1 MVSIGGK
8 VTLHQLR
15 HPALAHAAEDGANAP
30 MLVTPPR
37 PKGGGFSPCRLGFA
51 TDQPGP

>member
-1 MVSIGGK
+1 MVATGGK

-15 HPALAHAAEDGANAP
+15 HSALTHAAEDGASTP
-30 MLVTPPR
+30 MLVTPPP
-37 PKGGGFSPCRLGFA
+37 PKGGGFSLCRLGFA